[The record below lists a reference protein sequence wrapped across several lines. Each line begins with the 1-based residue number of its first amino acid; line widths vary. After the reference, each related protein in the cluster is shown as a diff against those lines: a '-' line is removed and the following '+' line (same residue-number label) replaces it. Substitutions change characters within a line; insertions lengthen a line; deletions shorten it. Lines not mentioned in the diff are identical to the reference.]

1 MTRETSR
8 FPFNVGLGLL
18 AAVLASLALFAGK
31 SYESRGVTIDPKQ
44 LSYIIQNEL
53 DHVSAT
59 DLADWIM
66 QQRSDFRVIDLRDAK
81 AYQEYHIPGAQN
93 LLLPDLVGTHFDKQ
107 QTIVLYSEGGVHS
120 AQALFLLWAEG
131 YKNVYMLK
139 GGLNEWKDDVLH
151 PVIVTSPGPRIS
163 KDSLDRVRRRSEYFG
178 GSPLL
183 PASKTSPTQ
192 IPPREREKNRD
203 EC

>member
-1 MTRETSR
+1 MTPKASE
-8 FPFNVGLGLL
+8 FPLNTRLGVL
-18 AAVLASLALFAGK
+18 AALLASLALFAGK
-31 SYESRGVTIDPKQ
+31 SYESRGVTIDPKR

-93 LLLPDLVGTHFDKQ
+93 LLLTDLVGTRFDKRQ
-107 QTIVLYSEGGVHS
+107 SIVLYSDGGVHA

-131 YKNVYMLK
+131 YKKAYMLK

-151 PVIVTSPGPRIS
+151 PVMQASPSSRTSG
-163 KDSLDRVRRRSEYFG
+163 DSLDVVRRRAEYFG

-183 PASKTSPTQ
+183 PPSKTLPSQ
-192 IPPREREKNRD
+192 SPPREQEKPRNQ
-203 EC
+203 C